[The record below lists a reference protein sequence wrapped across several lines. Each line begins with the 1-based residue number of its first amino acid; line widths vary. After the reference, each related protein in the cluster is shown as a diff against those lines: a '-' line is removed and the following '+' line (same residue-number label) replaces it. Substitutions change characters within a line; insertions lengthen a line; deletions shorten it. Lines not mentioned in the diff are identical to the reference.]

1 MAYKY
6 FGPKPAFSWLQV
18 QDATAPTTT
27 PGTPTPDPLA
37 GYITGNTPAVGE
49 VTIAGSWKK
58 DPVTDMW
65 VPTRTPDEDP
75 YANPAEWVKD
85 AAGAWKYVGPQPA
98 YEPPAADRPPQFSD
112 DGGNFN
118 ILASY
123 IKDSYPTLTVNALF
137 QSQTNTVAKFYED
150 INKYAP
156 TADGLWNWTTPA
168 SEAMAEQLGVP
179 VGTMWSPLHQALG
192 VAAEGWGRMPAVFG
206 IAEEV
211 ATPAPIPSTGDVGSV
226 AAPAA
231 KPEPTITYIRNTVW
245 GPIPVSRESAM
256 YFTRL
261 GTRSVSQYS
270 PASGIVEA
278 AVEGVS
284 NAMSRIFGPG
294 GVVKLGGK
302 SVIKTPY
309 KAPPVI
315 PIIPAAQLP
324 QMLTPPPTQYASG
337 GGGGSSK
344 IAFDPEEV
352 KLYLTKI
359 WRQYLLDG
367 LPEKQAD
374 KMASQYI
381 DKATDFYASS
391 KTSLDIEAWAV
402 NQIKAAPRYKLLY
415 RSKPPDMDELEW
427 LNGFQQAAS
436 QAGLPEWS
444 RASQIVASTSAGA
457 SSQGLFQRA
466 SRSRDVYAQDPNNFM
481 NRLAQT
487 AAQTIGARG

>member
-1 MAYKY
+1 MSAER
-6 FGPKPAFSWLQV
+6 PTITEILAAR
-18 QDATAPTTT
+18 DAAN
-27 PGTPTPDPLA
+27 A
-37 GYITGNTPAVGE
+37 GD
-49 VTIAGSWKK
+49 VTIAGGWIL
-58 DPVTDMW
+58 DPSD
-65 VPTRTPDEDP
+65 PTGVRMLPRN
-75 YANPAEWVKD
+75 NPAIDRETPLVDTETGQVLWRLKPGVS
-85 AAGAWKYVGPQPA
+85 ASGATLPENWEYVGPQPTREG
-98 YEPPAADRPPQFSD
+98 YTPEVVQWTD
-112 DGGNFN
+112 DTSNWN
-118 ILASY
+118 VLTSY
-123 IKDSYPTLTVNALF
+123 IKDSDAYPTLSTNAMF
-137 QSQTNTVAKFYED
+137 QAQVNTVAKFYAD
-150 INKYAP
+150 INKFAP
-156 TADGLWNWTTPA
+156 SADALWNWQTPA

-179 VGTMWSPLHQALG
+179 VGTPWSPLHQALS

-206 IAEEV
+206 VAEEV
-211 ATPAPIPSTGDVGSV
+211 APTPSTGDVGSV
-226 AAPAA
+226 AA

-261 GTRSVSQYS
+261 GKRSVSQYS

-278 AVEGVS
+278 AVEGVG

-324 QMLTPPPTQYASG
+324 QMLAPPPVQYAG
-337 GGGGSSK
+337 GGGGGVNK
-344 IAFDPEEV
+344 ITFDPAEV
-352 KLYLTKI
+352 KLYIEKM
-359 WRQYLLDG
+359 WRNYLLDT
-367 LPEKQAD
+367 LPEKDLESKAN
-374 KMASQYI
+374 QYI
-381 DKATDFYASS
+381 KKATTFYA
-391 KTSLDIEAWAV
+391 TGGNLDIEAWTV
-402 NQIKAAPRYKLLY
+402 GEIKQSPRYKLLY
-415 RSKPPDMDELEW
+415 RAKPPDMDPLEW

-466 SRSRDVYAQDPNNFM
+466 SRSRDVYAQDPNSFM
-481 NRLAQT
+481 KRLAQT